1 MKLTRFVS
9 TALVLTTLA
18 VFGWQVRAADQ
29 LDSQWGG
36 RTGTAPFALAFVGD
50 MPYGTAHE
58 VRFARVVNEINNDS
72 NVDFVMHAGDIKA
85 GSERC
90 DDSVIRSRFAQ
101 YETLQRPFVFT
112 PGDNEWTDCHRTNNG
127 AYYPLERLTF
137 LRNVFYPTT
146 GLTTGGQVRRV
157 RSQAESGAFPEF
169 VENVLFHKHSV
180 LFATIHVVGSN
191 NNLDPWSG
199 IDAGDSYQTPRA
211 DRIAEFQ
218 RREQAA
224 LAWLDEIFGA
234 ESAGT
239 RGILIMIQANPNFQ
253 LPATDQRRLGF
264 NEFLTRLSQR
274 AQQYGR
280 PVLLAHGDNH
290 VFFQDKPLPN
300 LLFSRMQTF
309 GEQQVHWVKIHVD
322 PRSSGV
328 FAIEP
333 KVVAQNLN

>member
-1 MKLTRFVS
+1 VLG
-9 TALVLTTLA
+9 ALGLA
-18 VFGWQVRAADQ
+18 GWQARADQ
-29 LDSQWGG
+29 LDQQWGA
-36 RTGTAPFALAFVGD
+36 RTGTAPFALGFIGD
-50 MPYGTAHE
+50 MPYGAAQET
-58 VRFARVVNEINNDS
+58 RFTRVVDEINGDPD
-72 NVDFVMHAGDIKA
+72 VDFVMHAGDIKA

-90 DDSVIRSRFAQ
+90 DETLIRRRFAM
-101 YETLQRPFVFT
+101 YETIRRPFIFT
-112 PGDNEWTDCHRTNNG
+112 PGDNEWTDCHRVNNG
-127 AYYPLERLTF
+127 SYYPLERLDF
-137 LRNVFYPTT
+137 LRTLFYPTI
-146 GLTTGGQVRRV
+146 GLTTGGQIRRV
-157 RSQAESGAFPEF
+157 RSQAEGGAFPEF
-169 VENVLFHKHSV
+169 VENVLFVKNSV
-180 LFATIHVVGSN
+180 LFASVHVVGSN

-199 IDAGDSYQTPRA
+199 IDPADSFQTPRA
-211 DRIAEFQ
+211 DRLAEFQ

-253 LPATDQRRLGF
+253 LPSTDQQRQGF
-264 NEFLTRLSQR
+264 NQFLTRLSQR

-300 LLFSRMQTF
+300 LRFSRMQTF